1 MNPLIKELIEIQ
13 NQYPGSTR
21 LTFPGC
27 TREDIK
33 NNLNKAFQRAK
44 EIMRE
49 IEQQELHEAFLASQ
63 GWMKVTDQ
71 QKDGNLY
78 LLLVRTADTGNP
90 TEDDDYHRTIGF
102 NSLDDTGEDKW
113 FTAGWCWSHD
123 NFTHNETLEGV
134 LYYQELP
141 AILQDLS

>member
-1 MNPLIKELIEIQ
+1 MNPYLKELIEIQ
-13 NQYPGSTR
+13 NSYKGSTR

-27 TREDIK
+27 TREYIK
-33 NNLNKAFQRAK
+33 NNFNKALQEAK
-44 EIMRE
+44 KRMAS
-49 IEQQELHEAFLASQ
+49 IEQQELDEQFLSLQ
-63 GWMKVTDQ
+63 GWMKVTDL

-78 LLLVRTADTGNP
+78 LLLVRTSNVNNP
-90 TEDDDYHRTIGF
+90 TEDNDYHRTIGF

-141 AILQDLS
+141 AILQDR

>member
-1 MNPLIKELIEIQ
+1 MNPYLKELIEIQ
-13 NQYPGSTR
+13 NSYKGSTR

-33 NNLNKAFQRAK
+33 NNLNKALQEAK
-44 EIMRE
+44 KRMAA
-49 IEQQELHEAFLASQ
+49 IEQQKLDEQFLSLQ
-63 GWMKVTDQ
+63 GWMKVTDL

-78 LLLVRTADTGNP
+78 LLLVRTSNVNNP

-141 AILQDLS
+141 AILQDH